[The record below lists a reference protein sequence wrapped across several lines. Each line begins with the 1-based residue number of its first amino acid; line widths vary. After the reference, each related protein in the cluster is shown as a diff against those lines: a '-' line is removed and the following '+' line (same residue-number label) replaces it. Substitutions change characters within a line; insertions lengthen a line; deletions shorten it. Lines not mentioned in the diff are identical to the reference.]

1 MNKHTKIASTDEA
14 WEDGTLGTN
23 AEHATAAPDDMQA
36 AIDASLGLK
45 SISIRL
51 PAQLIDAYKL
61 IAAHHGIGYQPLM
74 RDILQRFVPEGL
86 KEVLQH
92 HEQKAGEVDTQLE
105 EWKKAA

>member
-1 MNKHTKIASTDEA
+1 
-14 WEDGTLGTN
+14 
-23 AEHATAAPDDMQA
+23 
-36 AIDASLGLK
+36 
-45 SISIRL
+45 
-51 PAQLIDAYKL
+51 
-61 IAAHHGIGYQPLM
+61 M